1 LRIDREQVLTS
12 DKQNNRAGTMILKR
26 ALFAS
31 LFFLMACGEKEEKPG
46 AILHVAPYTS
56 ACIGAGPMDCL
67 RVRSDNETNFQLFY
81 NHIEGFEEE
90 LEGTEIPLT
99 FVGYKRSDKYATYD
113 NFWKSEEFSLLN
125 LEGQLHKE
133 LRGLVAKAFL
143 PRSVQQLVPYMEE
156 KSSELFNNNKDS
168 EFDMLKDY
176 AQPYS
181 ISIIGK
187 LLGVPESD
195 HLKFLDW
202 SHKIVKMYDF
212 EVTEENAN
220 NAEEA
225 AKQFIEYTQNL
236 LNKRREEPQDDMISR
251 LSQVSED
258 NNYLTDDQ
266 IICTV
271 ILLLNAGHEATVNTL
286 GNGLHALLTLDKSFD
301 EIKSETENINDVV
314 EELIRFDSPLQFFQR
329 YALEDVEIGGHNI
342 KKGSKVAILLGSAN
356 RDPRVFKNPDQINFK
371 REIKDHSSWGGG
383 IHFCIG
389 THLARLELGVSFNHI
404 LAKQFSLI
412 EEPSR
417 TGAFGIRGFKELLVS
432 S

>member
-1 LRIDREQVLTS
+1 MNIPELHLPTENKEFINNPYIKMAEFRESTPVFW
-12 DKQNNRAGTMILKR
+12 DEIND
-26 ALFAS
+26 
-31 LFFLMACGEKEEKPG
+31 LFFFTRYK
-46 AILHVAPYTS
+46 
-56 ACIGAGPMDCL
+56 D
-67 RVRSDNETNFQLFY
+67 VRSIQSTKSFGTTF
-81 NHIEGFEEE
+81 NHIDGFEE
-90 LEGTEIPLT
+90 TIKNQAIPIT
-99 FVGYKRSDKYATYD
+99 STAYKRSDQFGTYE

-143 PRSVQQLVPYMEE
+143 PRSVQQLLPFMEE
-156 KSSELFNNNKDS
+156 TSNELFNNLKGT

-181 ISIIGK
+181 VSIIGK

-195 HLKFLDW
+195 HLEFLDW

-212 EVTEENAN
+212 EVSDQNAN

-236 LNKRREEPQDDMISR
+236 LDKRREDPQDDMITR

-258 NNYLTDDQ
+258 NNFLTDDQ

-286 GNGLHALLTLDKSFD
+286 GNGLHALLTLEKSFE
-301 EIKSETENINDVV
+301 EIKSETEDINDVV
-314 EELIRFDSPLQFFQR
+314 EELIRYDSPLQFFQR
-329 YALEDVEIGGHNI
+329 YALEDIEIGGHNI
-342 KKGSKVAILLGSAN
+342 SKGSKVAILLGSAN
-356 RDPRVFKNPDQINFK
+356 RDPRIFENPDQINFK
-371 REIKDHSSWGGG
+371 REMKDHSSWGGG

-389 THLARLELGVSFNHI
+389 THLAKLELGVSFNHI
-404 LAKQFSLI
+404 LEKQFSLI

-417 TGAFGIRGFKELLVS
+417 TGAFGIRGFKNLLVS
-432 S
+432 A

>member
-1 LRIDREQVLTS
+1 MNIPELHLPTENKEFIKNPYIKMAEFRESTPVFW
-12 DKQNNRAGTMILKR
+12 DEIND
-26 ALFAS
+26 
-31 LFFLMACGEKEEKPG
+31 LFFFTRYK
-46 AILHVAPYTS
+46 
-56 ACIGAGPMDCL
+56 D
-67 RVRSDNETNFQLFY
+67 VRSIQSTKSFGTTF
-81 NHIEGFEEE
+81 NHIDGFEE
-90 LEGTEIPLT
+90 TIKNQAIPIT
-99 FVGYKRSDKYATYD
+99 STAYKRSDQFGTYE

-143 PRSVQQLVPYMEE
+143 PRSVQQLLPFMEE
-156 KSSELFNNNKDS
+156 TSNELFNNLKGT

-181 ISIIGK
+181 VSIIGK

-195 HLKFLDW
+195 HLEFLDW

-212 EVTEENAN
+212 EVSDQNAN

-236 LNKRREEPQDDMISR
+236 LDKRREDPQDDMITR

-258 NNYLTDDQ
+258 NNFLTDDQ

-286 GNGLHALLTLDKSFD
+286 GNGLHALLTLEKSFE
-301 EIKSETENINDVV
+301 EIKSETEDINDVV
-314 EELIRFDSPLQFFQR
+314 EELIRYDSPLQFFQR
-329 YALEDVEIGGHNI
+329 YALEDIEIGGHNI
-342 KKGSKVAILLGSAN
+342 SKGSKVAILLGSAN
-356 RDPRVFKNPDQINFK
+356 RDPRIFENPDQINFK
-371 REIKDHSSWGGG
+371 REMKDHSSWGGG

-389 THLARLELGVSFNHI
+389 THLAKLELGVSFNHI
-404 LAKQFSLI
+404 LEKQFSLI

-417 TGAFGIRGFKELLVS
+417 TGAFGIRGFKNLLVS
-432 S
+432 A